1 MMEGKWGTTPWEE
14 TSTHCGRQIKY
25 TFADRMED
33 KLNFMILSIIYSF
46 IFVDQYIHRLI
57 LLPPCNY

>member
-25 TFADRMED
+25 TFADRMKD
-33 KLNFMILSIIYSF
+33 KLNFMILPYHLF
-46 IFVDQYIHRLI
+46 FYF
-57 LLPPCNY
+57 C

>member
-25 TFADRMED
+25 TFAAYEC
-33 KLNFMILSIIYSF
+33 I
-46 IFVDQYIHRLI
+46 DQQK
-57 LLPPCNY
+57 